1 MEENPKCVGIGKKG
15 KSIPLPVPGRWKEGH
30 TVCSQP
36 LHQTLLS
43 ACCCPFLPELAQA
56 LCPPCILCAP
66 VCCCHTLSASSR
78 AECNNLNEAGR
89 MLPLVTL
96 LWLRD
101 RVPTWLFFPALNPW
115 DGDESSCPQ
124 ETTCNRYFARGK
136 KTYPL
141 LCATPVHQE
150 ASCCRCNSIQMHLNC
165 NEMANLC

>member
-1 MEENPKCVGIGKKG
+1 MEENPKCVGIGRKG

-66 VCCCHTLSASSR
+66 VCCCHMLSASSR

-165 NEMANLC
+165 TEMANLC

>member
-1 MEENPKCVGIGKKG
+1 MGIGKKG

-36 LHQTLLS
+36 LRQTLLS

-165 NEMANLC
+165 TEMANLC